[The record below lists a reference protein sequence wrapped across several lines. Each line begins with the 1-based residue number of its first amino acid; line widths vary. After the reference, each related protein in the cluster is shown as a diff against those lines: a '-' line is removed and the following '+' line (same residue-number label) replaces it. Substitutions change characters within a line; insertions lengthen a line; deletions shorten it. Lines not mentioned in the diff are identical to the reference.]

1 MAYDV
6 DFWYISQNACEITST
21 FTPFSEDEEESIY
34 MDNEDFFAMV
44 DQFSDANLMY
54 EAWKILR
61 SQLEGES
68 KRKMLEI
75 ENNLGIDVDKELKNM
90 YERSI
95 EWRTED

>member
-6 DFWYISQNACEITST
+6 DFWYQSQNACQITTT
-21 FTPFSEDEEESIY
+21 FTPFSDDKEESIY

-44 DQFSDANLMY
+44 DQFSDASLMY
-54 EAWKILR
+54 EAWRILR

-68 KRKMLEI
+68 KQKMLEL
-75 ENNLGIDVDKELKNM
+75 EENLGIDVDKELKNI

-95 EWRTED
+95 E

>member
-6 DFWYISQNACEITST
+6 DFWYQSQNACQITTT
-21 FTPFSEDEEESIY
+21 FTPFSDDKEESIY

-44 DQFSDANLMY
+44 DQFSDASLMY
-54 EAWKILR
+54 EGWRILR

-68 KRKMLEI
+68 KQKMLEL
-75 ENNLGIDVDKELKNM
+75 EKNLGIDVDKELKNI

-95 EWRTED
+95 E

>member
-6 DFWYISQNACEITST
+6 DFWYQSQNACQITTT
-21 FTPFSEDEEESIY
+21 FTPFSDYKEESIF

-44 DQFSDANLMY
+44 DQFSDASLMY
-54 EAWKILR
+54 EAWRILR

-68 KRKMLEI
+68 KQKMLEL
-75 ENNLGIDVDKELKNM
+75 EKNLGIDVDKELKNI

-95 EWRTED
+95 E

>member
-6 DFWYISQNACEITST
+6 DFWYISQNACQITST
-21 FTPFSEDEEESIY
+21 FTPFSEDKEESIY

-54 EAWKILR
+54 EAWRILR

-75 ENNLGIDVDKELKNM
+75 ENNLGIDVDKELENM
-90 YERSI
+90 YERSM
-95 EWRTED
+95 E

>member
-6 DFWYISQNACEITST
+6 DFWYQSQNACQITTT
-21 FTPFSEDEEESIY
+21 FTPFSDDKEESIY

-44 DQFSDANLMY
+44 DQFSDASLMY
-54 EAWKILR
+54 EAWRILR

-68 KRKMLEI
+68 KQKMLEL
-75 ENNLGIDVDKELKNM
+75 EENLGIDVDKELKNI

-95 EWRTED
+95 ER